1 MSGRERAEAA
11 LRAVFHDMAEAC
23 CLLGSVRD
31 ELGRVVDFEVVEI
44 NRAGERMLR
53 RTREAVLGKRLA
65 AVFYDAAAPEMAL
78 RVVMT
83 GEFEEEEVE
92 GAMRRMAPA
101 GDGVVVTLR
110 REGEAGPEQA
120 SAALERVIGGLA
132 HDFNN
137 LLTPILAYANLGL
150 GQTRPGEPLYEEL
163 SEIRRAAER
172 ATELVHRVQSSA
184 APNCSPNDASG
195 DG

>member
-1 MSGRERAEAA
+1 MGGRERAEAA

-23 CLLGSVRD
+23 CLLSSVRD
-31 ELGRVVDFEVVEI
+31 EVGQVVDFEVVEI

-65 AVFYDAAAPEMAL
+65 AVFYDAGAPEMAM

-83 GEFEEEEVE
+83 GEFAEEEVE
-92 GAMRRMAPA
+92 GAVRRMAPA

-110 REGEAGPEQA
+110 PEGAADPGQA
-120 SAALERVIGGLA
+120 SAALERVIGGLV

-150 GQTRPGEPLYEEL
+150 GQIRPGEPLYEEL

-172 ATELVHRVQSSA
+172 ATALIHSIQSSP
-184 APNCSPNDASG
+184 APKCSPKDASG

>member
-1 MSGRERAEAA
+1 MGGRERAEAA

-23 CLLGSVRD
+23 CLLSSVRD
-31 ELGRVVDFEVVEI
+31 EVGQVVDFEVVEI

-65 AVFYDAAAPEMAL
+65 AVFYDAGAPEMAL

-101 GDGVVVTLR
+101 GDGVAVTLR
-110 REGEAGPEQA
+110 REGGADPERT
-120 SAALERVIGGLA
+120 SAAVERVIGGLA

-150 GQTRPGEPLYEEL
+150 GQIRPGEPLYEEL

-172 ATELVHRVQSSA
+172 ATALIHSIQSSP
-184 APNCSPNDASG
+184 APKCSPKDASG

>member
-1 MSGRERAEAA
+1 MGGRERAEAA

-23 CLLGSVRD
+23 CLLSSVRD
-31 ELGRVVDFEVVEI
+31 EVGQVVDFEVVEI

-65 AVFYDAAAPEMAL
+65 AVFYDAGAPEMAL

-101 GDGVVVTLR
+101 GDGVAVTLR
-110 REGEAGPEQA
+110 REGGADPERA
-120 SAALERVIGGLA
+120 SAAVERVIGGLA

-150 GQTRPGEPLYEEL
+150 GQIRPGEPLYEEL

-172 ATELVHRVQSSA
+172 ATALIHSVQSSP
-184 APNCSPNDASG
+184 APKCSPKDASG